1 MILMNKDNEILK
13 YLEQAEQGDYYAMLK
28 VADSYFHKHD
38 DEKSLEKALHW
49 YIRAAESNHPIIKA
63 DAMAQIGLMYYNGI
77 GTPVDY
83 DAAFK
88 WLNDCVLFQQNPPAV
103 YALAELYFYI
113 QKNYSKA
120 AELYSMA
127 WIYGRNGNAA
137 YRLAEIHEYG
147 YNGEI
152 DNKRALEYYTAAANH
167 GHEVAMCK
175 LGLIYETG
183 EIVEQDYQKAIH
195 WYRVAASRGNKFA
208 ATKLEELQDVDLSYP
223 YQITWS

>member
-1 MILMNKDNEILK
+1 MSKDNEILK
-13 YLEQAEQGDYYAMLK
+13 YLEQAEKGDYYSMLK
-28 VADSYFHKHD
+28 VADSYLHGHD
-38 DEKSLEKALHW
+38 DEKSLETALHW

-63 DAMAQIGLMYYNGI
+63 DAMAQAGLMYYNGI

-88 WLNDCVLFQQNPPAV
+88 WLSDCVLCQRNPPAV
-103 YALAELYFYI
+103 YALAEMYFYGRGVNR
-113 QKNYSKA
+113 NYSKA

-127 WIYGRNGNAA
+127 WRFGRSINAA
-137 YRLAEIHEYG
+137 YRLGEINEYG

-152 DNKRALEYYTAAANH
+152 DNKRALDYYIAAAEY

-183 EIVEQDYQKAIH
+183 EIVEQNYQEAIY

-208 ATKLEELQDVDLSYP
+208 AAKLDELQDVDLSYP
-223 YQITWS
+223 CQITRS

>member
-1 MILMNKDNEILK
+1 MSNDNEILK

-28 VADSYFHKHD
+28 VADSYFHKYD
-38 DEKSLEKALHW
+38 DEKNLETALHW

-63 DAMAQIGLMYYNGI
+63 DAMAQVGLMYYNGI

-88 WLNDCVLFQQNPPAV
+88 WLNDCVLFQRNPPAV

-152 DNKRALEYYTAAANH
+152 DNKRALDYYIAAADY

-183 EIVEQDYQKAIH
+183 EIVEQNYQEAIH
-195 WYRVAASRGNKFA
+195 WYRLAANRGNKFA
-208 ATKLEELQDVDLSYP
+208 AAKLEEL
-223 YQITWS
+223 